1 MHGGPLLVMGDLN
14 SGKTTTLQT
23 LLLALAQT
31 HGPSQLR
38 WFILNPSDSLSDFK
52 ELPQSRDLYDASI
65 SNVSDGQDP
74 DEFRAFASRFTRMA
88 KQPAGARPAM
98 LLVVDDYNELG
109 AQYTAG
115 LHDLAKLA
123 IGGRYE
129 RRLYLAISAASRPSS
144 LELPSAI
151 IGNMATR
158 IALYMSD
165 RDNLRGIVN
174 GRPPAAMDAIAGR
187 GLAQTRRALDTVQIA
202 APVAGM
208 NDAER
213 LDRLIEEIR
222 RTAQRW
228 S

>member
-1 MHGGPLLVMGDLN
+1 MHGGPLLVMGDRD

-23 LLLALAQT
+23 LLLALAQK

-52 ELPQSRDLYDASI
+52 ELPQSRDLYDTAT
-65 SNVSDGQDP
+65 SNVIDGQDP
-74 DEFRAFASRFTRMA
+74 EEFRAFASRYMRMA
-88 KQPAGARPAM
+88 QQPASGRPAM

-109 AQYTAG
+109 AQYTNG

-123 IGGRYE
+123 IRGRYE
-129 RRLYLAISAASRPSS
+129 RRLYLAIAATPRPSS
-144 LELPSAI
+144 LELPAAI

-187 GLAQTRRALDTVQIA
+187 GLAQTRRSLDAIQVA